1 MVRPKG
7 VEPLTFWSVVKC
19 SIQLSYERIQLDRF
33 HKRKLIISLFY
44 AKCKSFLH
52 KITFFPFISLIF
64 LIFIYEK
71 RFDIRIF
78 YFRMVTRMRFELMT
92 LWLKVKCSTDW
103 ASGSRM
109 AALDGLEPSECQSQ
123 SLMPYH
129 LATRQYRNGGRTWI
143 WTMEP
148 EGTDLQSAAFD
159 HFAILPQLMVPTEGV
174 EPPTYW
180 LQVSCAASYAMSA
193 KKMVGDIGL
202 EPMTPC
208 L

>member
-1 MVRPKG
+1 MV
-7 VEPLTFWSVVKC
+7 S
-19 SIQLSYERIQLDRF
+19 
-33 HKRKLIISLFY
+33 
-44 AKCKSFLH
+44 
-52 KITFFPFISLIF
+52 
-64 LIFIYEK
+64 
-71 RFDIRIF
+71 
-78 YFRMVTRMRFELMT
+78 RMRLERMT

-103 ASGSRM
+103 ANETNNKM
-109 AALDGLEPSECQSQ
+109 AASGGFEPPECQSQ

-129 LATRQYRNGGRTWI
+129 LATRQIRNGGGTWI

-159 HFAILPQLMVPTEGV
+159 HFAIPPKVVPTEGV